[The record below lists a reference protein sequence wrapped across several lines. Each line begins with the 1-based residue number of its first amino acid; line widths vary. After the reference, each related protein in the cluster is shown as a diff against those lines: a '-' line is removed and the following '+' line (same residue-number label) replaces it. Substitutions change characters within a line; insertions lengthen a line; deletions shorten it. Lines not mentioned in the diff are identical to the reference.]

1 MDMFSAQRLKGAID
15 SRIAEEQARQ
25 RQAQLGAQQ
34 TTRTPPRRRPQGQNG
49 AVPRRPSRQ
58 REQIDDTAAAGKS
71 PDPSEFEPEFAIGD
85 DDSAVP
91 SRVATPM
98 PEIKEKDQNAETVKE
113 TENEKPATSTT
124 TEEPTE
130 ARTSQDVSIE
140 KKPSESSTSQAAP
153 PRPQELPTDVRVRLR
168 KLERMETRYGEL
180 LKAYRSAHARIQAV
194 DAFESALRENTP
206 LTSVNDADAF
216 VEYLSQVNLKGDMV
230 RDELKRVTTDR
241 DDVKKRLQASE
252 EDAAKLRDEI
262 TTLKDK
268 PVPVISTEPSLEVEK
283 PVSISD
289 SITVAPTDIDSTK
302 DNTDA
307 ESMAKSPASTSSR
320 IASFSLFSPR
330 QKPTSPTPKE
340 TSEDLFS
347 FDSEHARLESELQER
362 QSEVEALKHQ
372 VNNLKGDLK
381 VARES
386 TESMVQSLETATREL
401 HSLREAKDK
410 FEEVKLSL
418 QTQLDDLE
426 VKSKSASASSE
437 DFQTEIDNLQKQ
449 KSEAIEQ
456 CQKLEKQIQELE
468 TQNTE
473 LKELSESR
481 AKDAN
486 ILNEKLAQ
494 KDSIVKDLEDTLAS
508 YKSAEREEAKEKS
521 STQSSDKQLATMQK
535 IMDTLRGQ
543 LNVAETTVAEL
554 KAEVQS
560 NKDEYSSRP
569 STKVFGFLDENSK
582 PSIDSLKTREDVVKY
597 LSDNF
602 GLQKA
607 TGTNSLAPA
616 PGPSPAPSEAGTS
629 ASKKK
634 NNKKKKKG
642 KGQQVAA
649 EEIDIETPVKVSE
662 DLNVVDATETITN
675 DSQSRISRLESDLLG
690 LKEELST
697 KNASIDRLTKQ
708 IKDQEAL
715 QEEIETLRDDLLHQG
730 EEHVEARDALKTAHN
745 EQKTL
750 RSSVDALEKEL
761 LEARKALA
769 IGADTEK
776 AHKQITEQY
785 DEMQGRCATLQKD
798 LAAAEQLATARF
810 KDITD
815 LKEVL
820 AKAQPELRSLRSE
833 VAELKSAKEDLK
845 NKIGELNRLEA
856 RHEDLK
862 SELKGLGKRL
872 SDKDTEIKELQQKIE
887 QETNNRTK
895 IEKELDKTQGELST
909 AESRRQEALSSSE
922 QLSKD
927 LTKAKE
933 ESTTLKAKLRD
944 LEEQLAQHT
953 RQVSTLKEEVS
964 MKTALHSSAQS
975 LVQSLRD
982 QTHELNM
989 QARES
994 ITRADNLEEELTEAQ
1009 RMLSER
1015 TREGQTMRMLLDQS
1029 QNGTE
1034 ARIREMKERM
1044 DAAIEERDRVE
1055 DEASVSNRRMMR
1067 EVEEAR
1073 SKARDTQR
1081 ALKILED
1088 EKDELET
1095 RQKDWKRRRDDLEQI
1110 ATRATKEVEEV
1121 RSAMSGLR
1129 EALDESERQVR
1140 ELDSQKADLRRGG
1153 EEARER
1159 VEKLTKANKTLTE
1172 ELKAAQSGVKNLRL
1186 PGRAGTGI
1194 DSGVPSS
1201 RTSIDSASARS
1212 PAPKERQG
1220 LSSNN
1225 SRSETPTMPG
1235 GGLSQGTVDYVY
1247 LKNVLL
1253 QFLEQ
1258 KDKGHQRQLIPVL
1271 GMLLH
1276 FDRKDEQ
1283 KWISAISAR

>member
-1 MDMFSAQRLKGAID
+1 
-15 SRIAEEQARQ
+15 
-25 RQAQLGAQQ
+25 
-34 TTRTPPRRRPQGQNG
+34 
-49 AVPRRPSRQ
+49 
-58 REQIDDTAAAGKS
+58 
-71 PDPSEFEPEFAIGD
+71 
-85 DDSAVP
+85 
-91 SRVATPM
+91 
-98 PEIKEKDQNAETVKE
+98 
-113 TENEKPATSTT
+113 
-124 TEEPTE
+124 
-130 ARTSQDVSIE
+130 
-140 KKPSESSTSQAAP
+140 
-153 PRPQELPTDVRVRLR
+153 
-168 KLERMETRYGEL
+168 METRYGEL

-194 DAFESALRENTP
+194 DSFESALRENTP

-216 VEYLSQVNLKGDMV
+216 VEYLSQINVKGDMV
-230 RDELKRVTTDR
+230 RDELKRVTTER
-241 DDVKKRLQASE
+241 DDMKKKLQASE
-252 EDAAKLRDEI
+252 DVVITLRDEI
-262 TTLKDK
+262 TELKDR
-268 PVPVISTEPSLEVEK
+268 PVPVREAEPSSDVEQ
-283 PVSISD
+283 PVPILQSP
-289 SITVAPTDIDSTK
+289 TVAPTDANSIK

-307 ESMAKSPASTSSR
+307 EAMAKSPASTSSR

-330 QKPTSPTPKE
+330 HKPTSPPANE

-362 QSEVEALKHQ
+362 QTEVEALKSQ

-401 HSLREAKDK
+401 HTLREAKDK
-410 FEEVKLSL
+410 FDQAKLDL
-418 QTQLDDLE
+418 QNKIDDLE
-426 VKSKSASASSE
+426 VKAKSTSDSSGNFE
-437 DFQTEIDNLQKQ
+437 TEIENLKKQ
-449 KSEAIEQ
+449 KSEASEQ
-456 CQKLEKQIQELE
+456 CQKLEEQIQELE

-481 AKDAN
+481 AKDAT
-486 ILNEKLAQ
+486 ILNEKLTQ
-494 KDSIVKDLEDTLAS
+494 KDSVVKDLEDTLAF
-508 YKSAEREEAKEKS
+508 YKSAERQEAKEKTNSPS
-521 STQSSDKQLATMQK
+521 SEKKLATMQN

-543 LNVAETTVAEL
+543 LNKAETTVAEL
-554 KAEVQS
+554 KAEVQTS
-560 NKDEYSSRP
+560 KEDYSSRP
-569 STKVFGFLDENSK
+569 STKVFGFLDESNKS
-582 PSIDSLKTREDVVKY
+582 SLDSLKSREDVVNY

-602 GLQKA
+602 GLQRA
-607 TGTNSLAPA
+607 TTSKSLTATVT
-616 PGPSPAPSEAGTS
+616 PSPAPSEAGTA

-634 NNKKKKKG
+634 NKKKKKG
-642 KGQQVAA
+642 KGQQAA
-649 EEIDIETPVKVSE
+649 EELNIETPVKVSE
-662 DLNVVDATETITN
+662 DLAAVDVTETGMDSN
-675 DSQSRISRLESDLLG
+675 SQSQSQISKLESELLE
-690 LKEELST
+690 LKEEIST
-697 KNASIDRLTKQ
+697 KSATIDRLTKQ
-708 IKDQEAL
+708 VKDQEAL

-730 EEHVEARDALKTAHN
+730 QEHVEARDALKTAHN
-745 EQKTL
+745 EKNTL
-750 RSSVDALEKEL
+750 RSSVDTLEKEL

-769 IGADTEK
+769 TGADTEK
-776 AHKQITEQY
+776 AHKQMTEQF
-785 DEMQGRCATLQKD
+785 DEIQGRCTALQKD
-798 LAAAEQLATARF
+798 LEAAEQLAAARF
-810 KDITD
+810 KDTTD
-815 LKEVL
+815 LREVL

-833 VAELKSAKEDLK
+833 VADLKLAKEDLK
-845 NKIGELNRLEA
+845 NKTGELHRLET

-895 IEKELDKTQGELST
+895 IEKELDKAQGELHT
-909 AESRRQEALSSSE
+909 AESRRQEATSSAD

-933 ESTTLKAKLRD
+933 ESTMLKAKLRNLD
-944 LEEQLAQHT
+944 EQLSQHT
-953 RQVSTLKEEVS
+953 RQVSSLKEEVS
-964 MKTALHSSAQS
+964 LKTALHSSAQG

-994 ITRADNLEEELTEAQ
+994 VTRADNLEEELTEAQ

-1044 DAAIEERDRVE
+1044 DSAIEERDRVE
-1055 DEASVSNRRMMR
+1055 DEASVSSRRMMR

-1073 SKARDTQR
+1073 SKARDAQR
-1081 ALKILED
+1081 ALKVLED

-1095 RQKDWKRRRDDLEQI
+1095 RQKDWKKRRDDLEQI

-1140 ELDSQKADLRRGG
+1140 ELDNQKAELRRGG
-1153 EEARER
+1153 DEARER

-1172 ELKAAQSGVKNLRL
+1172 ELKAAQSGVKAPRL
-1186 PGRAGTGI
+1186 PGRAGTGV

-1212 PAPKERQG
+1212 PAPKERQM

-1225 SRSETPTMPG
+1225 SRSEIPTTMAG
-1235 GGLSQGTVDYVY
+1235 GGLSQGNVDYVY

-1276 FDRKDEQ
+1276 FDR
-1283 KWISAISAR
+1283 

>member
-1 MDMFSAQRLKGAID
+1 
-15 SRIAEEQARQ
+15 
-25 RQAQLGAQQ
+25 
-34 TTRTPPRRRPQGQNG
+34 
-49 AVPRRPSRQ
+49 
-58 REQIDDTAAAGKS
+58 
-71 PDPSEFEPEFAIGD
+71 
-85 DDSAVP
+85 
-91 SRVATPM
+91 M
-98 PEIKEKDQNAETVKE
+98 PEIKEKDQTAEKAKE
-113 TENEKPATSTT
+113 KDNENETPSTSTT
-124 TEEPTE
+124 TQEPTE
-130 ARTSQDVSIE
+130 ARTSQDASAE
-140 KKPSESSTSQAAP
+140 KRPSDASTNQAGP
-153 PRPQELPTDVRVRLR
+153 PRAQELPTDVRVKLR

-180 LKAYRSAHARIQAV
+180 LKAYRSAHSRIQAV

-216 VEYLSQVNLKGDMV
+216 VEYLSQVNLKADMV

-241 DDVKKRLQASE
+241 DDVKKKLQASE
-252 EDAAKLRDEI
+252 EDATKLRDEI
-262 TTLKDK
+262 TTLKNK
-268 PVPVISTEPSLEVEK
+268 PVPVIETEPASDVERA
-283 PVSISD
+283 VSISD
-289 SITVAPTDIDSTK
+289 STTVAPTDIDSTK
-302 DNTDA
+302 DNTEA
-307 ESMAKSPASTSSR
+307 ESIAKSPASTSSR

-410 FEEVKLSL
+410 FEEEKLKL
-418 QTQLDDLE
+418 QTQLDELE
-426 VKSKSASASSE
+426 VKAKSASATSNNFE
-437 DFQTEIDNLQKQ
+437 TEIENLRKQ
-449 KSEAIEQ
+449 KSEATEQ
-456 CQKLEKQIQELE
+456 SQKLDKQIKELE

-508 YKSAEREEAKEKS
+508 YKSAERQEAKEKS
-521 STQSSDKQLATMQK
+521 NSQSNEKKLATMQN

-543 LNVAETTVAEL
+543 LNKAETTVTEL
-554 KAEVQS
+554 KAEIQS
-560 NKDEYSSRP
+560 NKNDYSSRP
-569 STKVFGFLDENSK
+569 STKVFGFLDESSK
-582 PSIDSLKTREDVVKY
+582 SSMESLKTREDVVNY

-602 GLQKA
+602 GLQKGTA
-607 TGTNSLAPA
+607 TKSLAPA
-616 PGPSPAPSEAGTS
+616 PAPSPAPSEAGTA

-634 NNKKKKKG
+634 NKKKKKG
-642 KGQQVAA
+642 KGQQAAA
-649 EEIDIETPVKVSE
+649 EEVDTETPVKVSE
-662 DLNVVDATETITN
+662 DLNVVDAAETSTD
-675 DSQSRISRLESDLLG
+675 DSQTRISKLESELLE
-690 LKEELST
+690 LKEEIST
-697 KNASIDRLTKQ
+697 KSATIDRLTKQ
-708 IKDQEAL
+708 MKDQEAL

-730 EEHVEARDALKTAHN
+730 EEHVEARDALKTALN

-750 RSSVDALEKEL
+750 RSSVDVLEKEL

-769 IGADTEK
+769 TGAETAK

-785 DEMQGRCATLQKD
+785 DEMQGRCTTLQKD

-887 QETNNRTK
+887 QETNNRTRT
-895 IEKELDKTQGELST
+895 EKELDKIQVELST
-909 AESRRQEALSSSE
+909 AESRRQEATSSAD

-933 ESTTLKAKLRD
+933 ESTMVKAKLRD
-944 LEEQLAQHT
+944 LEDQLSQHT

-964 MKTALHSSAQS
+964 LKTTLHSSAQS

-1073 SKARDTQR
+1073 SKARDAQR

-1140 ELDSQKADLRRGG
+1140 ELDSQKADLRRAGD
-1153 EEARER
+1153 EARER

-1186 PGRAGTGI
+1186 PGRAGTGV
-1194 DSGVPSS
+1194 DSGAPSS
-1201 RTSIDSASARS
+1201 RTSIDSANARS

-1276 FDRKDEQ
+1276 FDRYVELLFSFALLQ
-1283 KWISAISAR
+1283 

>member
-1 MDMFSAQRLKGAID
+1 
-15 SRIAEEQARQ
+15 
-25 RQAQLGAQQ
+25 
-34 TTRTPPRRRPQGQNG
+34 
-49 AVPRRPSRQ
+49 
-58 REQIDDTAAAGKS
+58 
-71 PDPSEFEPEFAIGD
+71 
-85 DDSAVP
+85 
-91 SRVATPM
+91 
-98 PEIKEKDQNAETVKE
+98 
-113 TENEKPATSTT
+113 
-124 TEEPTE
+124 
-130 ARTSQDVSIE
+130 
-140 KKPSESSTSQAAP
+140 
-153 PRPQELPTDVRVRLR
+153 
-168 KLERMETRYGEL
+168 METRYGEL

-194 DAFESALRENTP
+194 DSFESALRENTP

-216 VEYLSQVNLKGDMV
+216 VEYLSQINVKGDMV
-230 RDELKRVTTDR
+230 RDELKRVTTER
-241 DDVKKRLQASE
+241 DDIKKKLQASE
-252 EDAAKLRDEI
+252 DVAATLRDEI
-262 TTLKDK
+262 TELKDK
-268 PVPVISTEPSLEVEK
+268 PAPVREVEPSSDVEQ
-283 PVSISD
+283 PVPISQ
-289 SITVAPTDIDSTK
+289 SLTVAPTDANSIK

-307 ESMAKSPASTSSR
+307 EAMAKSPASTSSR

-330 QKPTSPTPKE
+330 HKPTSPPANE

-362 QSEVEALKHQ
+362 QTEVEALKSQ

-410 FEEVKLSL
+410 FDQNKLDL
-418 QTQLDDLE
+418 QTKIDDLE
-426 VKSKSASASSE
+426 VKSKSASDSSGNL
-437 DFQTEIDNLQKQ
+437 QTEIENLKKQ
-449 KSEAIEQ
+449 KSEANEH
-456 CQKLEKQIQELE
+456 CQKLEEQIQELE

-481 AKDAN
+481 AKDTT
-486 ILNEKLAQ
+486 ILNEKLTQ
-494 KDSIVKDLEDTLAS
+494 KESVVKDLEDTLAL
-508 YKSAEREEAKEKS
+508 YKSAERQEAKEKANS
-521 STQSSDKQLATMQK
+521 PSSDKKLATMQN

-543 LNVAETTVAEL
+543 LNKAETTVAEL
-554 KAEVQS
+554 KAEVQTS
-560 NKDEYSSRP
+560 KEDYSSRP
-569 STKVFGFLDENSK
+569 STKVFGFLDESNKS
-582 PSIDSLKTREDVVKY
+582 SIDSLKSREDVVNY
-597 LSDNF
+597 LSDSF
-602 GLQKA
+602 GLQRA
-607 TGTNSLAPA
+607 TTSKSLTATVT
-616 PGPSPAPSEAGTS
+616 PSPAPSEAGTA

-634 NNKKKKKG
+634 NKKKKKG
-642 KGQQVAA
+642 KGQQAT
-649 EEIDIETPVKVSE
+649 EEINMETPVKVSE
-662 DLNVVDATETITN
+662 DLAAVDVTETGM
-675 DSQSRISRLESDLLG
+675 DSSSQPQISKLESELHE
-690 LKEELST
+690 LKEEIAT
-697 KNASIDRLTKQ
+697 KSATIDRLTKQ
-708 IKDQEAL
+708 MKDQEAL

-745 EQKTL
+745 EKNTL
-750 RSSVDALEKEL
+750 RSSVDTLEKEL

-769 IGADTEK
+769 TGADTEK
-776 AHKQITEQY
+776 AHKQMTEQF
-785 DEMQGRCATLQKD
+785 DEIQGRCTTLQKD
-798 LAAAEQLATARF
+798 LEAAEQLAAARF
-810 KDITD
+810 KDTTD
-815 LKEVL
+815 LREVL
-820 AKAQPELRSLRSE
+820 AKAQPELRSLRGE
-833 VAELKSAKEDLK
+833 VVDLKTAKEDLK
-845 NKIGELNRLEA
+845 NKTGELHRLEA

-895 IEKELDKTQGELST
+895 IEKELDKAQGELHT
-909 AESRRQEALSSSE
+909 AESRRQEATSSAD

-933 ESTTLKAKLRD
+933 ETTMLKAKLRNLD
-944 LEEQLAQHT
+944 EQLSQHT
-953 RQVSTLKEEVS
+953 RQVSSLKEEVS
-964 MKTALHSSAQS
+964 LKTALHSSAQS

-994 ITRADNLEEELTEAQ
+994 VTRADNLEEELTEAQ

-1044 DAAIEERDRVE
+1044 DSAIEERDRVE
-1055 DEASVSNRRMMR
+1055 DEASVSSRRMMR

-1073 SKARDTQR
+1073 SKARDAQR

-1095 RQKDWKRRRDDLEQI
+1095 RQKDWKKRRDDLEQI

-1140 ELDSQKADLRRGG
+1140 ELDNQKAELRRGG

-1172 ELKAAQSGVKNLRL
+1172 ELKAAQSGVKGLRL
-1186 PGRAGTGI
+1186 PGRPGTGV
-1194 DSGVPSS
+1194 DSGAPSS

-1212 PAPKERQG
+1212 PAPKDRPM

-1225 SRSETPTMPG
+1225 SRSEIPTTTAG

-1276 FDRKDEQ
+1276 FDR
-1283 KWISAISAR
+1283 